1 MIAPTH
7 ESRSRAPQASV
18 RAGVATALVLVFGAL
33 ALQAVRDRSYALA
46 SRDTASIYVRS
57 VGAIGRAVLS
67 FDALAADVYWMRTMQ
82 YYGGTRLSR
91 TADKTYPL
99 LHTLLDLTTSLD
111 PQFSLA
117 YRFGA
122 IFLAEAPPDGPGRP
136 DLSLAL
142 LRKGLA
148 ASPDRW
154 QYAMDTGFVHYWW
167 LQDYTTAAAWF
178 ERAANMPGGSWWLR
192 SLAAVTLA
200 EGGDR
205 RSSRRMWQQIL
216 QSADH
221 DWLRDNARLKL
232 AQLDAADQ
240 MEELAGVLERWRLAT
255 GRVPDGWSV
264 LAAGGWLRG
273 VPLDPAGVPYR
284 LDPAAPGGVA
294 LAPDSPLA
302 PLPPQFT
309 KKAGDAP

>member
-1 MIAPTH
+1 MTASAPETG
-7 ESRSRAPQASV
+7 SRAPRASV
-18 RAGVATALVLVFGAL
+18 RAGIVAAVVLVVGALVL
-33 ALQAVRDRSYALA
+33 QAIRDRSYALA
-46 SRDTASIYVRS
+46 SRDTPQVYVRS
-57 VGAIGRAVLS
+57 AAAVGRAVLS

-82 YYGGTRLSR
+82 YYGGTRLSP

-99 LHTLLDLTTSLD
+99 LHPLLDLTTSLD
-111 PQFSLA
+111 PKFALA

-142 LRKGLA
+142 LQKGLA

-167 LQDYTTAAAWF
+167 LQDYKTAAAWF
-178 ERAANMPGGSWWLR
+178 ERAADMPGGSWWLR

-205 RSSRRMWQQIL
+205 QSSRQMWRQIL
-216 QSADH
+216 ETADH
-221 DWLRDNARLKL
+221 DWLRNNARLKL
-232 AQLDAADQ
+232 AQLDAVDR
-240 MEELAGVLERWRLAT
+240 MEALSAVIGRWRAAT
-255 GRVPDGWSV
+255 GREPDSWTALV
-264 LAAGGWLRG
+264 AGGWLPG
-273 VPLDPAGVPYR
+273 VPLDPAGVPFR
-284 LDPAAPGGVA
+284 LDPAAAGGVS

-309 KKAGDAP
+309 KKAGIAP